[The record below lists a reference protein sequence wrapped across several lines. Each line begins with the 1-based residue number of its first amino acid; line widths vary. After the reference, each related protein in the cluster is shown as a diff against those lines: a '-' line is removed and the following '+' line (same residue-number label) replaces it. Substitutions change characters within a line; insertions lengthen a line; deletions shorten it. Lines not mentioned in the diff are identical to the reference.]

1 MQNLEEVLGHYGI
14 KGKVAGVCDGPVI
27 RQIAFEP
34 EAGTK
39 LKNIL
44 AAEDDIARELGV
56 SALRVEPIDGSR
68 CLGFEIPE
76 EEMRVVDFAAI
87 LKSDAF
93 AAAKGELPICL
104 GVDVRGDPFFAD
116 LAKMPHL
123 LVAGTTGSGKS
134 VGLNTFVLSLIVHK
148 TPQELKLVMID
159 PKRIE
164 FGVYNHQKYMLYPVV
179 TDNAEASAVLQE
191 LIKEMERRYVLLEE
205 NMTKNIGEYHRQG
218 GRLPYIVCVID
229 EFADLTMADKNA
241 GAAIQRLAQK
251 ARAAGIH
258 IILATQRPSVDVV
271 TGVVKANFP
280 TRLSY
285 KVTCSFDSRTVLDMP
300 GAEKLLGRGDALF
313 LMSDGTL
320 KRIHGAYADDEEIA
334 AMLAPFRGEVKPFS
348 PTFIPKLSGQPE
360 TREQTNTGQPGFWHR
375 ALNFWSGLR
384 QREKK
389 TIVSGI
395 FYLFGVIFGS
405 VRKKK

>member
-285 KVTCSFDSRTVLDMP
+285 KVASSFDSRTVLDMP

-334 AMLAPFRGEVKPFS
+334 AMRGEVKPFS

>member
-134 VGLNTFVLSLIVHK
+134 VGLNTFVLSLIVTRH
-148 TPQELKLVMID
+148 
-159 PKRIE
+159 
-164 FGVYNHQKYMLYPVV
+164 
-179 TDNAEASAVLQE
+179 
-191 LIKEMERRYVLLEE
+191 RR
-205 NMTKNIGEYHRQG
+205 
-218 GRLPYIVCVID
+218 
-229 EFADLTMADKNA
+229 
-241 GAAIQRLAQK
+241 
-251 ARAAGIH
+251 
-258 IILATQRPSVDVV
+258 S
-271 TGVVKANFP
+271 
-280 TRLSY
+280 
-285 KVTCSFDSRTVLDMP
+285 
-300 GAEKLLGRGDALF
+300 
-313 LMSDGTL
+313 
-320 KRIHGAYADDEEIA
+320 
-334 AMLAPFRGEVKPFS
+334 
-348 PTFIPKLSGQPE
+348 
-360 TREQTNTGQPGFWHR
+360 
-375 ALNFWSGLR
+375 
-384 QREKK
+384 
-389 TIVSGI
+389 
-395 FYLFGVIFGS
+395 
-405 VRKKK
+405 